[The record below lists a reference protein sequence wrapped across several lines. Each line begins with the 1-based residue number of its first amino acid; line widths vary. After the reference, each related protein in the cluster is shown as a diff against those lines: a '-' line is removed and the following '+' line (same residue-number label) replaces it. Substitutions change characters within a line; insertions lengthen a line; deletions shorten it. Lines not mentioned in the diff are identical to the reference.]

1 MALNVLH
8 LVVGKTRTEKS
19 IICAT
24 NLEEINA
31 IRIHFGPHFFSADDL
46 FDAFALFSYLLIRSA
61 RKKKCDFAGLYMEHS
76 VAIRNLMSLADYEA
90 AKLRA
95 GVVTV
100 FDLRK
105 LGESLA
111 SFEFK
116 DS

>member
-8 LVVGKTRTEKS
+8 LVVGKTRTGKS

-31 IRIHFGPHFFSADDL
+31 IRIHFGPHLFSADDI
-46 FDAFALFSYLLIRSA
+46 FDAFALFSYLLIRST
-61 RKKKCDFAGLYMEHS
+61 RKKCDFSGLYKEHS
-76 VAIRNLMSLADYEA
+76 VEIRRLLSLEEYEA

>member
-1 MALNVLH
+1 MALDVLH
-8 LVVGKTRTEKS
+8 LVVGKTRTDKS

-24 NLEEINA
+24 NFEGI
-31 IRIHFGPHFFSADDL
+31 
-46 FDAFALFSYLLIRSA
+46 
-61 RKKKCDFAGLYMEHS
+61 
-76 VAIRNLMSLADYEA
+76 EA

>member
-1 MALNVLH
+1 MALDMLH

-19 IICAT
+19 VICAT
-24 NLEEINA
+24 NFEGLEA
-31 IRIHFGPHFFSADDL
+31 ARDHFDSPCFSADDL
-46 FDAFALFSYLLIRSA
+46 FDAFAVFSHLLIRSA
-61 RKKKCDFAGLYMEHS
+61 QKKCDSAGLYEEHS
-76 VAIRNLMSLADYEA
+76 FEIRGLLSLEDYEA
-90 AKLRA
+90 AKFRA

>member
-1 MALNVLH
+1 MALNMLH
-8 LVVGKTRTEKS
+8 LVVGKTRTDKS

-24 NLEEINA
+24 NVEEINA

-61 RKKKCDFAGLYMEHS
+61 RKKCDFAGLYQEHS
-76 VAIRNLMSLADYEA
+76 FAIRSLLSLEDYEA
-90 AKLRA
+90 AKFRA

-111 SFEFK
+111 SFEFT

>member
-8 LVVGKTRTEKS
+8 LVVGKTRTDKS
-19 IICAT
+19 IICAS
-24 NLEEINA
+24 NFEGIEA
-31 IRIHFGPHFFSADDL
+31 ARKHFDSPCFSADDL

-61 RKKKCDFAGLYMEHS
+61 RRKCDFAGLYEEHS
-76 VAIRNLMSLADYEA
+76 FEIRLLMSLEEYEA

-105 LGESLA
+105 LAESLA
-111 SFEFK
+111 SFEFT

>member
-1 MALNVLH
+1 MALNILP

-61 RKKKCDFAGLYMEHS
+61 RKKCDFAGLYREHS
-76 VAIRNLMSLADYEA
+76 VEIRRLLSLEEYET

>member
-1 MALNVLH
+1 MALDMLH
-8 LVVGKTRTEKS
+8 QVVGKTRTDKS

-24 NLEEINA
+24 NFEGI
-31 IRIHFGPHFFSADDL
+31 
-46 FDAFALFSYLLIRSA
+46 
-61 RKKKCDFAGLYMEHS
+61 
-76 VAIRNLMSLADYEA
+76 EA

-111 SFEFK
+111 SFEFT

>member
-1 MALNVLH
+1 MALDMLH
-8 LVVGKTRTEKS
+8 LVVGKTRTGKS

-24 NLEEINA
+24 NLEGIGA
-31 IRIHFGPHFFSADDL
+31 ARDHFDSPCFSADDL

-61 RKKKCDFAGLYMEHS
+61 RKKCDFAGLYQEHS
-76 VAIRNLMSLADYEA
+76 FAIRSLLSLEDYEA
-90 AKLRA
+90 AKFRA

-105 LGESLA
+105 LGDSLA
-111 SFEFK
+111 SFEFT

>member
-8 LVVGKTRTEKS
+8 LVVGKTRTEKP

-24 NLEEINA
+24 KFEGI
-31 IRIHFGPHFFSADDL
+31 
-46 FDAFALFSYLLIRSA
+46 
-61 RKKKCDFAGLYMEHS
+61 
-76 VAIRNLMSLADYEA
+76 EA
-90 AKLRA
+90 EKWRA

-100 FDLRK
+100 FDLRN

-111 SFEFK
+111 SFEFT

>member
-1 MALNVLH
+1 MALNILP
-8 LVVGKTRTEKS
+8 LVVGKTRTAKS

-24 NLEEINA
+24 NFEGLEA
-31 IRIHFGPHFFSADDL
+31 ARDHFDSPCFSADDL
-46 FDAFALFSYLLIRSA
+46 FDAFAVFSYLLIRSV
-61 RKKKCDFAGLYMEHS
+61 RKKCDFSDLYQEHS
-76 VAIRNLMSLADYEA
+76 FTIRSLLSLEEYET
-90 AKLRA
+90 AKLRV

>member
-1 MALNVLH
+1 MSDGQYFS
-8 LVVGKTRTEKS
+8 VVAAQ
-19 IICAT
+19 II
-24 NLEEINA
+24 
-31 IRIHFGPHFFSADDL
+31 PFSQL
-46 FDAFALFSYLLIRSA
+46 SLSIRSV
-61 RKKKCDFAGLYMEHS
+61 RKKCDFSGLYKEHS
-76 VAIRNLMSLADYEA
+76 VAIRNLLSLEDYEA

-111 SFEFK
+111 SFEFT

>member
-1 MALNVLH
+1 
-8 LVVGKTRTEKS
+8 
-19 IICAT
+19 
-24 NLEEINA
+24 
-31 IRIHFGPHFFSADDL
+31 
-46 FDAFALFSYLLIRSA
+46 
-61 RKKKCDFAGLYMEHS
+61 MEHS
-76 VAIRNLMSLADYEA
+76 VAIRSLLSLEDYEA

-111 SFEFK
+111 SFEFT

>member
-1 MALNVLH
+1 MALNMLH
-8 LVVGKTRTEKS
+8 LVVGKTRTDKS

-24 NLEEINA
+24 NLDEIKA
-31 IRIHFGPHFFSADDL
+31 TRIHFGPPLFSADDL
-46 FDAFALFSYLLIRSA
+46 FDAFAVFSYLLIRSA
-61 RKKKCDFAGLYMEHS
+61 RKQMDLVNLYLEHS
-76 VAIRNLMSLADYEA
+76 VEIRALMSLDEYET

>member
-1 MALNVLH
+1 MALDMLH
-8 LVVGKTRTEKS
+8 LVVGKTRADKS

-24 NLEEINA
+24 NLEGIGA
-31 IRIHFGPHFFSADDL
+31 ARDHFDSPCFSADDL

-61 RKKKCDFAGLYMEHS
+61 RKKCDFAGLYQEHS
-76 VAIRNLMSLADYEA
+76 FAIRSLLSLEDYEA
-90 AKLRA
+90 AKFRA

-111 SFEFK
+111 SFEFT

>member
-8 LVVGKTRTEKS
+8 LVVGKTRTGKS

-31 IRIHFGPHFFSADDL
+31 IRIHFGPDCFSADDL
-46 FDAFALFSYLLIRSA
+46 FDAFALFSYLSIRSA
-61 RKKKCDFAGLYMEHS
+61 RKKMAIVDLYKEHL
-76 VAIRNLMSLADYEA
+76 VAIRNLLSQEDYEA

-111 SFEFK
+111 SFEFT